1 MCSKLRETET
11 LELKKSTSQLE
22 AAVVSIVA
30 MLNKHQRGL
39 VIFGISPDGS
49 TTGET
54 VSEET
59 MRKVSQKISK
69 IEPKIFPT
77 IEMILI
83 EENKCIRVEFE
94 GNETPYSVNGK
105 FYMRVA
111 DEDLKLTSKEVRN
124 IVLSQYK
131 GDMWWDNEFS
141 GNTIE
146 MVNENAVRDF
156 MKHARSAG
164 RIDFDFEDVP
174 TTLEKLELMKD
185 GRLLKAAEVL
195 FCDRNDFELQL
206 AIFAGTDKN
215 NFLDIKLE
223 KGNLFNLL
231 NIAELYVK
239 KNIRWRVR
247 FGGLKREEIPEVP
260 INSLRE
266 ALVNSLCH
274 RDFREPKG
282 NEIAIFTD
290 RVEIYNPGDFPE
302 GLTPEDFFTGKE
314 RSVLRNKLIAEA
326 FYRTKDIE
334 KWGSGLKRIHDEC
347 KREGIRVEFDVLK
360 TGFLTTFYRLG
371 WETVDYSIAG
381 TRVVTTQETTRETMK
396 KTTGETKEVTT
407 QETRKEILKHIRERP
422 AITMKELAE
431 KTGLTIHGIDWNMR
445 KLKEEG
451 MIVHV
456 GSSKVGLWKIS
467 VEIEETTRETM
478 NKTTGETRNK
488 IITLMKKNPNITTDE
503 LASNTGQTFNVIEYY
518 IRKLNEEGKIRR
530 VGSKKTG
537 RWEVVEQ

>member
-1 MCSKLRETET
+1 
-11 LELKKSTSQLE
+11 
-22 AAVVSIVA
+22 
-30 MLNKHQRGL
+30 MLNKHQRGQ
-39 VIFGISPDGS
+39 VFFGISPDGS
-49 TTGET
+49 ITGET

-59 MRKVSQKISK
+59 MRKISQKISQ

-77 IEMILI
+77 IEMVLI
-83 EENKCIRVEFE
+83 EGKKCIRMEFE
-94 GNETPYSVNGK
+94 GNDTPYSVNGK

-111 DEDLKLTSKEVRN
+111 DEDLKLTSKEVRSF
-124 IVLSQYK
+124 VLTQYK
-131 GDMWWDNEFS
+131 RDMRWDCEFS
-141 GNTIE
+141 ENTIE
-146 MVNENAVRDF
+146 MVNDDAIEDF

-174 TTLEKLELMKD
+174 TTLEKLDLMKD
-185 GRLLKAAEVL
+185 GQLLKAVEVL

-206 AIFAGTDKN
+206 AIFAGTGKN

-231 NIAELYVK
+231 KIAELYVM
-239 KNIRWRVR
+239 KNIRWRVH
-247 FGGLKREEIPEVP
+247 FGGLQREEIPEVP

-266 ALVNSLCH
+266 ALVNSFCH
-274 RDFREPKG
+274 RDFRVPKG

-290 RVEIYNPGDFPE
+290 RVEIFNPGDFPE

-314 RSVLRNKLIAEA
+314 RSILRNKLIADA

-347 KREGIRVEFDVLK
+347 KRGGVRVEFDVLK
-360 TGFLTTFYRLG
+360 TGFLTTFYRSG
-371 WETVDYSIAG
+371 WDAIDYTIRG
-381 TRVVTTQETTRETMK
+381 TRDETTQETTGETRN
-396 KTTGETKEVTT
+396 KTTGETT
-407 QETRKEILKHIRERP
+407 QETRTEILNHIREKP

-431 KTGLTIHGIDWNMR
+431 KTGLTIHGVDWNMR

-451 MIVHV
+451 AIAHV
-456 GSSKVGLWKIS
+456 GSSKAGHWKIS
-467 VEIEETTRETM
+467 VEETTSKTMNKTTRETM
-478 NKTTGETRNK
+478 NKTTGETTSETTQETRNK

-503 LASNTGQTFNVIEYY
+503 LASSTGQTFNGIEYY

-537 RWEVVEQ
+537 HWEVIEQ